1 MTSQHLT
8 FYFHTVDA
16 KRHYAGAED
25 ALVSLL
31 DCDVPIFVHAE
42 NYKSVDNYN
51 DHAASSDSEDEI

>member
-1 MTSQHLT
+1 M
-8 FYFHTVDA
+8 
-16 KRHYAGAED
+16 
-25 ALVSLL
+25 SLL